1 MRIILADDHAL
12 FLEGLALMLGRQ
24 ADFQVVG
31 SAADGKQLLELL
43 TVLPCDLV
51 TLDLN
56 MPNLNGLETLV
67 HLKASFPLLKVL
79 VLSNYE
85 QLEFKREVQRLGA
98 NGYLLKNSSITVVI
112 DAMKRIQL
120 GEQVF
125 FDDKMVMQE
134 KEKDYFTDDFLRK
147 LSLTRREVDIIRCI
161 AREMT
166 TKEIADELFISE
178 HTVMTHRKN
187 LLRKIDAK
195 NAAGLVKF
203 ASDQGLI

>member
-1 MRIILADDHAL
+1 MRLILADDHAL
-12 FLEGLALMLGRQ
+12 FLEGLALMLSRTPE
-24 ADFQVVG
+24 FQVMG
-31 SAADGKQLLELL
+31 TAADGKQLLELL

-56 MPNLNGLETLV
+56 MPQLNGIETLV
-67 HLKASFPLLKVL
+67 QLKTSLPKLKVL

-85 QLEFKREVQRLGA
+85 QPEFKREVQNLGGD
-98 NGYLLKNSSITVVI
+98 GYLLKNTSISVVV
-112 DAMKRIQL
+112 DAIKRIGA
-120 GEQVF
+120 GEVVF
-125 FDDKMVMQE
+125 YEDKTLLQD

-166 TKEIADELFISE
+166 TREIADALFISE

-187 LLRKIDAK
+187 LLRKIEAK

-203 ASDQGLI
+203 ASEQGLI

>member
-1 MRIILADDHAL
+1 MRLILADDHAL
-12 FLEGLALMLGRQ
+12 FLEGLALMLSRQ

-31 SAADGKQLLELL
+31 SASDGKQLLELL
-43 TVLPCDLV
+43 AVLPCDLV

-67 HLKASFPLLKVL
+67 QLKASFPQLKVL

-85 QLEFKREVQRLGA
+85 QLEFKREVQRLGGD
-98 NGYLLKNSSITVVI
+98 GYLLKNSSISLVI
-112 DAMKRIQL
+112 DAIKRIQG

-125 FDDKMVMQE
+125 YEDKNEIQE

-166 TKEIADELFISE
+166 TREIADKLFISE

-187 LLRKIDAK
+187 LLRKLDAK

>member
-31 SAADGKQLLELL
+31 FAADGKQLLELL

-112 DAMKRIQL
+112 DAMKRIQS

>member
-1 MRIILADDHAL
+1 MRLILADDHAL
-12 FLEGLALMLGRQ
+12 FLEGLSLMLSRHP
-24 ADFQVVG
+24 DFQVIG
-31 SAADGKQLLELL
+31 TAADGKQLLELL
-43 TVLPCDLV
+43 TILPCDLV

-56 MPNLNGLETLV
+56 MPHLNGLDTLV
-67 HLKASFPLLKVL
+67 HLKSAFPALKIL

-85 QLEFKREVQRLGA
+85 QAEFKREAERLGA
-98 NGYLLKNSSITVVI
+98 DGYLLKNSSITVVV
-112 DAMKRIQL
+112 DAIQRIEQ

-125 FDDKMVMQE
+125 FEDKEQQE

-147 LSLTRREVDIIRCI
+147 LALTRREVDIIRGI

-166 TKEIADELFISE
+166 TKEIADSLFISE

-195 NAAGLVKF
+195 NVAGLVKF
-203 ASDQGLI
+203 ASEQGLI

>member
-1 MRIILADDHAL
+1 MRLILADDHAL
-12 FLEGLALMLGRQ
+12 FLEGLAIMLSRQ
-24 ADFQVVG
+24 PDFQVVG
-31 SAADGKQLLELL
+31 TAGDGKQLLELL
-43 TVLPCDLV
+43 SVHACDLV

-56 MPNLNGLETLV
+56 MPHLDGLETLV
-67 HLKASFPLLKVL
+67 QLKATFPALKVL

-85 QLEFKREVQRLGA
+85 QPEFKREVERLGGD
-98 NGYLLKNSSITVVI
+98 GYLLKNSSISVVVAAI
-112 DAMKRIQL
+112 ERIIQ

-125 FDDKMVMQE
+125 YADKELQV

-147 LSLTRREVDIIRCI
+147 LALTRREVDIIRCI

-166 TKEIADELFISE
+166 TKQIAETLFISE

-195 NAAGLVKF
+195 NVAGLVKF

>member
-12 FLEGLALMLGRQ
+12 FLEGLSLMLSRNP
-24 ADFQVVG
+24 DFQVVG
-31 SAADGKQLLELL
+31 SAGDGKQLLELL
-43 TVLPCDLV
+43 TVIPCDLV

-56 MPNLNGLETLV
+56 MPQLNGLETLV
-67 HLKASFPLLKVL
+67 HLKSSLPAIKVL

-85 QLEFKREVQRLGA
+85 QPEFKREVQRLGA
-98 NGYLLKNSSITVVI
+98 DGYLLKNSSITTVVEAI
-112 DAMKRIQL
+112 KRIMS

-125 FDDKMVMQE
+125 YADKIDTQE
-134 KEKDYFTDDFLRK
+134 KDKDYFTDDFLRK

-166 TKEIADELFISE
+166 TREIADELFISE

-187 LLRKIDAK
+187 LLRKVDAK

>member
-1 MRIILADDHAL
+1 MRLILADDHAL
-12 FLEGLALMLGRQ
+12 FLEGLALMLSRQ
-24 ADFQVVG
+24 PDFQVVG
-31 SAADGKQLLELL
+31 SASDGKQLLELL

-56 MPNLNGLETLV
+56 MPHLNGLETLV
-67 HLKASFPLLKVL
+67 HLKVSMPQLKVL

-85 QLEFKREVQRLGA
+85 QAEFKREVQRLGA
-98 NGYLLKNSSITVVI
+98 DGYLLKNSSISVVI
-112 DAMKRIQL
+112 AAIRRIQA

-125 FDDKMVMQE
+125 YEDRAELQE

>member
-1 MRIILADDHAL
+1 MRLILADDHAL
-12 FLEGLALMLGRQ
+12 FLEGLALMLSRQ

-31 SAADGKQLLELL
+31 TAADGKQLLELL

-56 MPNLNGLETLV
+56 MPQLNGLETLE
-67 HLKASFPLLKVL
+67 HLRSAFPALKVL

-85 QLEFKREVQRLGA
+85 QPEFKREIERLGA
-98 NGYLLKNSSITVVI
+98 DGYLLKNSSITVVV
-112 DAMKRIQL
+112 DAIHRIAA

-125 FDDKMVMQE
+125 YEDKEQQE
-134 KEKDYFTDDFLRK
+134 KDKDYFTDDFLRK
-147 LSLTRREVDIIRCI
+147 LALTRREVDIIRCI

-166 TKEIADELFISE
+166 TKEIAETLFISE

-195 NAAGLVKF
+195 NVAGLVKF

>member
-1 MRIILADDHAL
+1 MRLILADDHAL
-12 FLEGLALMLGRQ
+12 FLEGLALMLSRQ
-24 ADFQVVG
+24 PDLEVVG
-31 SAADGKQLLELL
+31 TAADGKQLLELL

-56 MPNLNGLETLV
+56 MPHLDGLETLV
-67 HLKASFPLLKVL
+67 HLKAAFPALKVL

-85 QLEFKREVQRLGA
+85 QPEFKREVERLGSD
-98 NGYLLKNSSITVVI
+98 GYLLKNSSITVLV
-112 DAMKRIQL
+112 DAIQRIAQ

-125 FDDKMVMQE
+125 YADKEQQE

-147 LSLTRREVDIIRCI
+147 LALTRREVDIIRCI

-166 TKEIADELFISE
+166 TKEIAETLFISE

-187 LLRKIDAK
+187 LLRKVDAK
-195 NAAGLVKF
+195 NVAGLVKF